1 MANSE
6 NVGCVV
12 ELDGALVFE
21 VVIVCDIFA
30 NDGRTV
36 VVAIQANEFDLPGD
50 TCGTLSYFEGR

>member
-21 VVIVCDIFA
+21 VVIACDIFA

-36 VVAIQANEFDLPGD
+36 VVAIDASEFDLPAD
-50 TCGTLSYFEGR
+50 T